1 MYQIPNLPIASELE
15 LETPAV
21 LRALAGAHRKL
32 AELKGAAKTIPN
44 ESILISTLGLQEAK
58 DSSAIE
64 SIITTHDEL
73 YQTEGNEPSRQSLQA
88 KEVRNYAAALWDG
101 LSEVR
106 ASGLIRLSTVLRVQ
120 ERIEKNNAGLRSQ
133 AGTTLKNQLTGETV
147 YTPPQRKKE
156 IEAALQNLLNFIN
169 DRDISALDPLVK
181 LAVLHHQFES
191 IHPFYD
197 GNGRTGRI
205 LNLLYLVI
213 EDLLDAP
220 ILYLSG
226 SFIKR
231 KQIYYELLQ
240 AVRDSGQWEP
250 WILFV
255 LECIEESS
263 GDALQKI
270 LQMGELIHV
279 YKHKLR
285 SELPLIYSHELLNN
299 LFKHPYTKI
308 RFLEAECGI
317 TRQTASRYLS
327 EMEGIGLVTRRKIGR
342 TLFFINE
349 PLVRILT
356 N

>member
-1 MYQIPNLPIASELE
+1 MYQIPSLPMPFESD
-15 LETPAV
+15 LETPEV
-21 LRALAGAHRKL
+21 LRASARAHRKL

-73 YQTEGNEPSRQSLQA
+73 YQTEGNEFSGQSPQA
-88 KEVRNYAAALWDG
+88 KEVRDYAGALLQG

-106 ASGLIRLSTVLRVQ
+106 ASGLIRLSTILKVQ
-120 ERIEKNNAGLRSQ
+120 EQIEKNAAGLRSQ
-133 AGTTLKNQLTGETV
+133 AGTTLKNQLTGEIV
-147 YTPPQRKKE
+147 YTPPQRKEE
-156 IEAALQNLLNFIN
+156 IETALQNLLNFIN
-169 DRDISALDPLVK
+169 ESDLSALDPLVK
-181 LAVLHHQFES
+181 LAIVHHQFES

-205 LNLLYLVI
+205 VNLLYLVI
-213 EDLLDAP
+213 EELLDTP

-231 KQIYYELLQ
+231 KQRYYELLQ
-240 AVRDSGQWEP
+240 AVRDSRQWES

-255 LECIEESS
+255 LECVEESS
-263 GDALQKI
+263 GDALHKI
-270 LQMGELIHV
+270 LQMGELINV

-285 SELPLIYSHELLNN
+285 SQLPQMYSHELLNN

-308 RFLEAECGI
+308 KFVEAECGV

-327 EMEGIGLVTRRKIGR
+327 EIERIGLVTRRKVGR
-342 TLFFINE
+342 SLFFVNE